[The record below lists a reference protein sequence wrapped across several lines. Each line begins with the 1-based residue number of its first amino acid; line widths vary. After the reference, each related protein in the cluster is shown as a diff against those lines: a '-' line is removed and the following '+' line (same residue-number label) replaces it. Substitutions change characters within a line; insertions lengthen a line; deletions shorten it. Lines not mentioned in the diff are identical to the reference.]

1 MGVADGK
8 GYPRGWNFLLSHT
21 LSLGRGATL
30 SVSPTSTSRTAIPLQ
45 RPDEPGEV
53 PGVWTRL
60 SLLFVVEPD
69 GLMGR
74 FRFEI
79 SEDVNDRR
87 ITQLS
92 VESSGTSEA
101 TTAVTRVFTS
111 EFTQKLI
118 KAASRFSTMQGRW
131 TPPGSTIYVKDGK
144 PQRASSRGHFVP
156 LRADYRKPR
165 VGERHW
171 EDTDEIERIVALQR
185 KADQLLSASNLV
197 ESRRNRPKSANQADI
212 ERWIAEQSGVWSP
225 GTVHRQL
232 QIARQK
238 GKIKPKK
245 RGRKKST

>member
-1 MGVADGK
+1 MSDGK
-8 GYPRGWNFLLSHT
+8 GYPRGWNFLLSRT
-21 LSLGRGATL
+21 LNLGPSATL

-53 PGVWTRL
+53 PGIWTR
-60 SLLFVVEPD
+60 SSFLFVVKPD

-74 FRFEI
+74 FQFEYDHDIKDGRI
-79 SEDVNDRR
+79 SQFNV
-87 ITQLS
+87 Q
-92 VESSGTSEA
+92 SSPEGEGTSSA
-101 TTAVTRVFTS
+101 TRVFTS

-118 KAASRFSTMQGRW
+118 KAAFRLSTMQGRW
-131 TPPGSTIYVKDGK
+131 TPPGGAIYLKDGK
-144 PQRASSRGHFVP
+144 VQRASSRGHFVP

-171 EDTDEIERIVALQR
+171 EDTDEIDRIVSLQKR
-185 KADQLLSASNLV
+185 ADQLLRSNNLMESRLNRPRSAS
-197 ESRRNRPKSANQADI
+197 QADI
-212 ERWIAEQSGVWSP
+212 ERWIAEQTGVWSP

-232 QIARQK
+232 QIARHK

>member
-1 MGVADGK
+1 MTDGK
-8 GYPRGWNFLLSHT
+8 GYPRGWNFLLSRT
-21 LSLGRGATL
+21 LNLGKGATL

-53 PGVWTRL
+53 PGIWTR
-60 SLLFVVEPD
+60 SSFLFVVKPS

-79 SEDVNDRR
+79 SEEISDGR

-92 VESSGTSEA
+92 VESNQENSFATS
-101 TTAVTRVFTS
+101 VTGMFTS

-118 KAASRFSTMQGRW
+118 KAAFLLSTMKGRW
-131 TPPGSTIYVKDGK
+131 TPPGGTIYVRDGK
-144 PQRASSRGHFVP
+144 PQRAPSRGHFVP
-156 LRADYRKPR
+156 LRSDYRKPR

-171 EDTDEIERIVALQR
+171 EDTDEIDRVVALQ
-185 KADQLLSASNLV
+185 KQADQLLGSGSPI
-197 ESRRNRPKSANQADI
+197 ESRRSRPRSASQADI
-212 ERWIAEQSGVWSP
+212 EKWIAEQSGVWSP

-232 QIARQK
+232 QIARHK

-245 RGRKKST
+245 RGRKKSK

>member
-1 MGVADGK
+1 VADDK
-8 GYPRGWNFLLSHT
+8 GYPRGWNFVLSRT
-21 LSLGRGATL
+21 LNLGNRATL
-30 SVSPTSTSRTAIPLQ
+30 SVSPTSTSKIAIPLQ

-53 PGVWTRL
+53 SGIWTRS
-60 SLLFVVEPD
+60 SLLFVVKPD

-79 SEDVNDRR
+79 SEEIQDGR

-92 VESSGTSEA
+92 VESSRTGEA
-101 TTAVTRVFTS
+101 VSAVTLMFTS

-118 KAASRFSTMQGRW
+118 KAAFLVSTMQGRW
-131 TPPGSTIYVKDGK
+131 TPPGGTIYVKDGK
-144 PQRASSRGHFVP
+144 AQRAPSRGHFVP

-171 EDTDEIERIVALQR
+171 EDTDEIDRIVSLQ
-185 KADQLLSASNLV
+185 KMADQLLGSNNRMV
-197 ESRRNRPKSANQADI
+197 SRRNRPRSASQADI

-232 QIARQK
+232 QIARHK